1 MEKVKLLDI
10 TYQPE
15 DIQKLKDLK
24 DKCSIKSDTLDDR
37 EDTEVLD
44 SLFSSL
50 IRKYE
55 QVVPYLEDPKE
66 ILELTR
72 AVSEL
77 KKAFSTAKDLDKETE
92 ELSETSLSKF
102 QQLLKSE
109 F

>member
-1 MEKVKLLDI
+1 MDKVKLLDI
-10 TYQPE
+10 TYKPE
-15 DIQKLKDLK
+15 EIQKLKDLK
-24 DKCSIKSDTLDDR
+24 SKDLISNPSDGR
-37 EDTEVLD
+37 EDSEVLD

-77 KKAFSTAKDLDKETE
+77 KKAFSNTKDLDQDTE

-102 QQLLKSE
+102 QQLLKAE